1 MIRQAT
7 KYDKTEII
15 EMMQLFRAEA
25 DIEQYRHLDNVVYW
39 NKLLDSILA
48 GQGVIFLEEGKGL
61 IMALISHTA
70 WCDRTFQMYEL
81 AWYVKPEYRNTTVGY
96 RLLKEYI
103 DYGKQLKKQ
112 GRIKLFSI
120 AKMISS
126 PNIKYDKFGFNKLD
140 ETWIQ

>member
-7 KYDKTEII
+7 KYDKIDVI
-15 EMMQLFRAEA
+15 EMLKMFRDEAEVDYVKQLTDETY
-25 DIEQYRHLDNVVYW
+25 INKVLDN
-39 NKLLDSILA
+39 IIA
-48 GQGVIFLEEGKGL
+48 GQGVIFLEQGKGL
-61 IMALISHTA
+61 IMAVITHTA
-70 WCDRTFQMYEL
+70 WCDRTLQMYEL

-103 DYGKQLKKQ
+103 DYGKQLKEQ

-120 AKMISS
+120 AKMVSS
-126 PNIKYDKFGFNKLD
+126 PNIKYDKFGFKKLD

>member
-1 MIRQAT
+1 MIRKAT

-15 EMMQLFRAEA
+15 DMMQMFRAEA
-25 DIEQYRHLDNVVYW
+25 DIEHYKHLDNVVYW
-39 NKLLDSILA
+39 NKLLDNIIA
-48 GQGVIFLEEGKGL
+48 GQGVVFLEQGKGL
-61 IMALISHTA
+61 LMAIITHTA

-81 AWYVKPEYRNTTVGY
+81 AWYVKPEYRNTTIGY

-103 DYGKQLKKQ
+103 DYGKQLKEQ
-112 GRIKLFSI
+112 GRIKFFSI

>member
-1 MIRQAT
+1 MIRKAT

-25 DIEQYRHLDNVVYW
+25 DIEQYRHLDNIVYW
-39 NKLLDSILA
+39 NKLLDNILA
-48 GQGVIFLEEGKGL
+48 GQGIIFLEEGKGL
-61 IMALISHTA
+61 IMALITHTA

-103 DYGKQLKKQ
+103 DYGKQLKEQ

>member
-1 MIRQAT
+1 MIRKAT

-48 GQGVIFLEEGKGL
+48 GQGIVFLEEGKGL
-61 IMALISHTA
+61 IMALITHTA

-103 DYGKQLKKQ
+103 DYGKQLKQQ

-120 AKMISS
+120 AKMASS

>member
-1 MIRQAT
+1 MIRQAN

-15 EMMQLFRAEA
+15 EMMKLFRSEA
-25 DIEQYRHLDNVVYW
+25 DIEQYRHLDNIVYW
-39 NKLLDSILA
+39 NKLLDNILA

-61 IMALISHTA
+61 IMALITHTA

-81 AWYVKPEYRNTTVGY
+81 AWYVKPEYRNTTIGY

-103 DYGKQLKKQ
+103 DYGKQLKEQ
-112 GRIKLFSI
+112 GRIKLFTI
-120 AKMISS
+120 AKMVTS

>member
-15 EMMQLFRAEA
+15 EMMQLFRSEA

-48 GQGVIFLEEGKGL
+48 GQGIVFLEEGKGL
-61 IMALISHTA
+61 IMALITHTA

-103 DYGKQLKKQ
+103 DYGKQLKEQ

-120 AKMISS
+120 AKMASS

>member
-15 EMMQLFRAEA
+15 KMMQLFRAEA

-48 GQGVIFLEEGKGL
+48 GQGVIFLEQGKGL
-61 IMALISHTA
+61 IMALITHTA

-103 DYGKQLKKQ
+103 DYGKQLKQQ

-120 AKMISS
+120 AKMVSS

>member
-25 DIEQYRHLDNVVYW
+25 DIEQYRHLDNIVYW

-48 GQGVIFLEEGKGL
+48 GQGIIFLEEGKGL
-61 IMALISHTA
+61 IMALITHTA

-103 DYGKQLKKQ
+103 YYGKQLKEQ

-120 AKMISS
+120 AKMVSS

>member
-15 EMMQLFRAEA
+15 EMLKMFRDEAEVDYVKQLNDETY
-25 DIEQYRHLDNVVYW
+25 INKVLDN
-39 NKLLDSILA
+39 IIA
-48 GQGVIFLEEGKGL
+48 GQGIIFLEEKKGL
-61 IMALISHTA
+61 IMALITHTA

-96 RLLKEYI
+96 RLLKKYI
-103 DYGKQLKKQ
+103 DYGKQLKEQ

-120 AKMISS
+120 AKMASS

>member
-1 MIRQAT
+1 MIRRAT
-7 KYDKTEII
+7 KYDKTQII

-25 DIEQYRHLDNVVYW
+25 NIEQYKHLDNLPYW
-39 NKLLDSILA
+39 NRLLDNIFA
-48 GQGVIFLEEGKGL
+48 GQGVIFLEENKGL
-61 IMALISHTA
+61 IIGLITHTA

-103 DYGKQLKKQ
+103 DYGKQLKEQ
-112 GRIKLFSI
+112 GRIKLFTI
-120 AKMISS
+120 AKMVTS
-126 PNIKYDKFGFNKLD
+126 PDIKYDKFGFKKLD

>member
-25 DIEQYRHLDNVVYW
+25 DIEQYKHLDNIVYW
-39 NKLLDSILA
+39 NKLLDNILA
-48 GQGVIFLEEGKGL
+48 GQGIIFLEEGKGL
-61 IMALISHTA
+61 IMALITHTA

-103 DYGKQLKKQ
+103 DYGKQLKEQ

-120 AKMISS
+120 AKMVSS

>member
-25 DIEQYRHLDNVVYW
+25 DIEQYKHLDNIVYW
-39 NKLLDSILA
+39 NRLLDNILA
-48 GQGVIFLEEGKGL
+48 GQGVIFLEQGKGL
-61 IMALISHTA
+61 IMAMIAHTA

-103 DYGKQLKKQ
+103 DYGKKLKEQ

-120 AKMISS
+120 AKMVSS

>member
-25 DIEQYRHLDNVVYW
+25 DIEQYRHLDNIVYW

-48 GQGVIFLEEGKGL
+48 GQGIIFLEEGKGL
-61 IMALISHTA
+61 IMALITHTA

-103 DYGKQLKKQ
+103 DYGKKLKEQ
-112 GRIKLFSI
+112 GRIKLFTI

>member
-15 EMMQLFRAEA
+15 EMMQLFRSEA
-25 DIEQYRHLDNVVYW
+25 DIEHYRHLDNIVYW
-39 NKLLDSILA
+39 NKLLDNIIA
-48 GQGVIFLEEGKGL
+48 GQGVVFLEQGKGL
-61 IMALISHTA
+61 LMAIITHTA

-81 AWYVKPEYRNTTVGY
+81 AWYVKPEYRNTTIGY

-103 DYGKQLKKQ
+103 DYGKQLKQQ
-112 GRIKLFSI
+112 GRIKFFSI

>member
-15 EMMQLFRAEA
+15 EMMQLFRSEA
-25 DIEQYRHLDNVVYW
+25 DIEHYRHLDNIVYW
-39 NKLLDSILA
+39 NKLLDNIIA
-48 GQGVIFLEEGKGL
+48 GQGVVFLEQGKGL
-61 IMALISHTA
+61 LMAIITHTA

-81 AWYVKPEYRNTTVGY
+81 AWYVKPEYRNTTIGY

-103 DYGKQLKKQ
+103 DYGKQLKEQ
-112 GRIKLFSI
+112 GRIKFFSI
-120 AKMISS
+120 AKMTTS

>member
-1 MIRQAT
+1 MIRKAT

-15 EMMQLFRAEA
+15 DMMQMFRAEA
-25 DIEQYRHLDNVVYW
+25 DIEHYKHLDNVVYW
-39 NKLLDSILA
+39 NKLLDNIIA
-48 GQGVIFLEEGKGL
+48 GQGVVFLEQGKGL
-61 IMALISHTA
+61 LMAIITHTA

-81 AWYVKPEYRNTTVGY
+81 AWYVKPEYRNTTIGY
-96 RLLKEYI
+96 RLLKQYI
-103 DYGKQLKKQ
+103 DYGKQLKEQ
-112 GRIKLFSI
+112 GRIKFFSI

>member
-25 DIEQYRHLDNVVYW
+25 DIEQYRHLDNIVYW
-39 NKLLDSILA
+39 NKLLDNILA
-48 GQGVIFLEEGKGL
+48 GQGVIFLEQGKGL
-61 IMALISHTA
+61 IMALITHTA

-103 DYGKQLKKQ
+103 DYGKQLKEQ

-120 AKMISS
+120 AKMVSS